1 VGQEPPRAFRDHGE
15 VIEPSGSRPGLA
27 TAGRR
32 AGDPAA
38 RTLDPGVLEGGIM
51 PRTFLRLVLAGFL
64 IATAVTVPAG
74 AANREHLQMVA
85 DIRMLQEQV
94 QQMQQQL
101 GGLADALKALG
112 VKMDDQA
119 AYARKVVADQK
130 LATDSLASDLRVVRE
145 KVDDSNVRLG
155 SLGQEIEALRLAIP
169 SGQPQAAGNP
179 PEEAAAQA
187 TGAPAMQPGASPERM
202 FESAWSDYTAGQYA
216 LAIAGFESYLKMFP
230 KSPRAGEAQ
239 YTIGRAYLQDGKFDD
254 AITAFN
260 RVISDYPKDA
270 NVASAYYLRGQAL
283 EARGEVQ
290 LARESYEYV
299 VKNYPPDN
307 LVAVQAKQALER
319 LSRKK
324 E

>member
-1 VGQEPPRAFRDHGE
+1 
-15 VIEPSGSRPGLA
+15 
-27 TAGRR
+27 
-32 AGDPAA
+32 
-38 RTLDPGVLEGGIM
+38 M
-51 PRTFLRLVLAGFL
+51 PRNFLRFVLAGFL
-64 IATAVTVPAG
+64 VATAVTVPAG

-94 QQMQQQL
+94 QQMQQQM
-101 GGLADALKALG
+101 GGLGDALKAISA
-112 VKMDDQA
+112 KMDEQA

-130 LATDSLASDLRVVRE
+130 LASDNLASDVRVVRE

-155 SLGQEIEALRLAIP
+155 SLGQELEALRLAIP
-169 SGQPQAAGNP
+169 SGQAQPAGNP
-179 PEEAAAQA
+179 PEEAAAGQPPA
-187 TGAPAMQPGASPERM
+187 APGMQLGVSPERM

-216 LAIAGFESYLKMFP
+216 LAIAGFESYLKNFP

-283 EARGEVQ
+283 ESRGEVQ
-290 LARESYEYV
+290 NARESYDYV

-324 E
+324 

>member
-1 VGQEPPRAFRDHGE
+1 
-15 VIEPSGSRPGLA
+15 
-27 TAGRR
+27 
-32 AGDPAA
+32 
-38 RTLDPGVLEGGIM
+38 M
-51 PRTFLRLVLAGFL
+51 PRTFLRFVLAGFL
-64 IATAVTVPAG
+64 VATAVTVPAG

-94 QQMQQQL
+94 QQLQQQI
-101 GGLADALKALG
+101 GGLADALKAISA
-112 VKMDDQA
+112 KMDEQV

-130 LATDSLASDLRVVRE
+130 LASDNLASDVRVVRE

-155 SLGQEIEALRLAIP
+155 SLGQELEALRLAIP
-169 SGQPQAAGNP
+169 TGQAQAAGNP
-179 PEEAAAQA
+179 PEEAAAPPP
-187 TGAPAMQPGASPERM
+187 GAAMQPGASPERM

-230 KSPRAGEAQ
+230 KSPRAGEAE

-260 RVISDYPKDA
+260 RVISDYANDA

-283 EARGEVQ
+283 ESRGEVQ

-324 E
+324 